1 MLIYKRK
8 AFNEFKEINK
18 EYRNRLSIKVD
29 HNQYFIKQKVLIKPL
44 LITNLL

>member
-8 AFNEFKEINK
+8 VFNEFKEINK

-29 HNQYFIKQKVLIKPL
+29 HNQKSSY
-44 LITNLL
+44 